1 MTDPPTP
8 LRRRTPLSFRALSL
22 AMLALAVVVLS
33 VGGEL
38 YFKFVYYD
46 RIASSHVPAS
56 AAFALRLDVSQAVF
70 YEPVRRYFLPMLG
83 GPGLPLEQG
92 DEHITAIEHA
102 SGLLRSDL
110 REVVFAGRVG
120 FDDWVIVLNGLFPK
134 DTPSSGLV
142 PTLATEPG
150 WTHTG
155 AIAVSARGV
164 VVGRAGD
171 GVVLIASSKAWFDE
185 AATGSGGADAL
196 GLKTAGAGSFGL
208 GREALGR
215 LARTPAVLATGD
227 LAGLYQQLTGVRGSL
242 GAGERI
248 EARAA
253 FSAPDARVA
262 RQAAEETLAM
272 LRALSRSVPTALGGA
287 LLAGVERSSVQS
299 DEGTDPVLVVT
310 WERIEADRA
319 LAALAESSRR

>member
-1 MTDPPTP
+1 
-8 LRRRTPLSFRALSL
+8 
-22 AMLALAVVVLS
+22 MLALAVVVLS

-46 RIASSHVPAS
+46 RIASRHVPAN

-70 YEPVRRYFLPMLG
+70 YEPVRRYFLPTLG
-83 GPGLPLEQG
+83 GPELPLEQG
-92 DEHITAIEHA
+92 DQHITAIEHA

-120 FDDWVIVLNGLFPK
+120 SDDWVIVLNGLFPR
-134 DTPSSGLV
+134 DTASSGLV
-142 PTLATEPG
+142 PTLANEPG
-150 WTHTG
+150 WTHAGGT
-155 AIAVSARGV
+155 AVSASGV
-164 VVGRAGD
+164 VVGRADD
-171 GVVLIASSKAWFDE
+171 GVVLIASSKAGFDQ
-185 AATGSGGADAL
+185 AASGSDGAERL

-208 GREALGR
+208 GRAALDR

-227 LAGLYQQLTGVRGSL
+227 LAGLYQQLTRVSGSL

-253 FSAPDARVA
+253 FSAADAHVA
-262 RQAAEETLAM
+262 RRAAEETLGL

-287 LLAGVERSSVQS
+287 LLAGVERSTIQS
-299 DEGTDPVLVVT
+299 EEGTDPVLALT

-319 LAALAESSRR
+319 LAALAERSRR